1 MLPTLP
7 HSRSHTSAIASASAP
22 APASAGAPFPAAKHM
37 QIVCNRS
44 AKTKSNH
51 NRITNTRASGD
62 QEVVQTKK
70 KVKVSKD
77 S

>member
-7 HSRSHTSAIASASAP
+7 HSRSHTPAIASAP
-22 APASAGAPFPAAKHM
+22 TPASAGAPFPAAKHM

-70 KVKVSKD
+70 KVNVRKES
-77 S
+77 

>member
-7 HSRSHTSAIASASAP
+7 HSRSHTLATASVP

-62 QEVVQTKK
+62 QKVVETRK
-70 KVKVSKD
+70 KVKVSKEG
-77 S
+77 